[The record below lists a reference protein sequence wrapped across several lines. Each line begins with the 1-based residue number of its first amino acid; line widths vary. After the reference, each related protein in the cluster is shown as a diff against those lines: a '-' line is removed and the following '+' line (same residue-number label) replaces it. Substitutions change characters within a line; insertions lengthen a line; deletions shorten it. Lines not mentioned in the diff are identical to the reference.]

1 METLCAS
8 RSVRPPYRPRRGAG
22 GCRSEQQTETKASR
36 AQRGHGPAQAAVKRS
51 TTSAAIQKAGRQGT
65 STEPPLMPTQP
76 SPDPWNSV
84 GG

>member
-1 METLCAS
+1 MSSS
-8 RSVRPPYRPRRGAG
+8 RDEDRQQALSHHPQQDQVLPATRLSPPGDADAEDNVG
-22 GCRSEQQTETKASR
+22 SS
-36 AQRGHGPAQAAVKRS
+36 H

-76 SPDPWNSV
+76 PPDPWNSV